1 MPDIFD
7 ETGEKIDDFNE
18 IIDGLEEKFGDFEGF
33 DQLKESLQKATDVE
47 DQKNAYTEFFN
58 TAIANVKGLEEGN
71 KALMVSELDRLGVLN
86 STEVA
91 EGLLKA
97 SRTSLVEATNQLY
110 DINGNLIT
118 NED

>member
-7 ETGEKIDDFNE
+7 ETGEHVDDFNE
-18 IIDGLEEKFGDFEGF
+18 IIDNLEDKFGDFEGF
-33 DQLKESLQKATDVE
+33 DQLKKSLENAADIE

-58 TAIANVKGLEEGN
+58 TAITNVKGLEEGN

-97 SRTSLVEATNQLY
+97 NRTSLLEATNQLY
-110 DINGNLIT
+110 DANGNLISGE
-118 NED
+118 N

>member
-7 ETGEKIDDFNE
+7 ETGDHVEDWKE
-18 IIDGLEEKFGDFEGF
+18 IIDDLEDKFGDFEGF
-33 DQLKESLQKATDVE
+33 DQLRESLENAADIE

-58 TAIANVKGLEEGN
+58 TAITNVKGLEEGN

-97 SRTSLVEATNQLY
+97 NRTSLLEATNQLY
-110 DINGNLIT
+110 DANGNLISGE
-118 NED
+118 N